1 MDAAD
6 AAGSLAAQELDSAC
20 VTNVARFID
29 DGATFAAF
37 LRVCRLWRACA
48 LDPSLPFWRVLN
60 AERFRALGGDAP
72 GAPPFCACA
81 ATLAVRRLRGVLR
94 HVDLR
99 GAVACPACAIGGD
112 EARCERRRTLFLQR
126 GSYACCFARSRAA
139 AVRCRRRAR
148 RPP

>member
-20 VTNVARFID
+20 VTQIARFID
-29 DGATFAAF
+29 DGPTFAAF

-81 ATLAVRRLRGVLR
+81 ATLAVRRLRAVLR
-94 HVDLR
+94 RVDLR

-112 EARCERRRTLFLQR
+112 EARCERRRTLCSATGLLR
-126 GSYACCFARSRAA
+126 ICARSRAA